1 MSASERPVNKR
12 RAVRKRIREVSRHL
26 FSAKQFAWR
35 TTAAWI
41 WIYTVG
47 LVLGQREHLAAW
59 ETSVFS
65 AVSGALIWSGFTP
78 SSLSIFSTCSKLLWL
93 FTICAFSWVQVIG
106 FSIYVLSFPLLVLTR
121 AILRGR
127 LEPYRKTR
135 EDSLKK
141 ARREGQPVAK
151 RRWELPLL
159 FLLLLWQI
167 LYGNTSAPNPLRL
180 AMLLTGLYFCS
191 RLGRALAFAVPVD
204 TPRWG
209 RIDVMIASSRK
220 FISDTIDNAKSG
232 KIPGAKHLKLTIWT
246 STFILQQLRIAS
258 RWTYG
263 KPARRRTAVFVL
275 LRFIASLG
283 ALGGISIL
291 FWAFAIK
298 YALSPSYLPLSKA
311 LLASASRVIPG
322 VPDPSD
328 LHVPATIQVLDSL
341 TAWTVFVLYAGP
353 VASLFPTFQERA
365 ITQTA
370 ANYARIRSARKSIY
384 RFREVLRLV
393 QKLFTEHPELE
404 GFAKNVVL
412 LRKQGDL
419 RSFLLTQPDFVRS
432 LADKPEEIG
441 LYKSLGV
448 ALPDL
453 RGLLCELP
461 PKPIQE
467 RPEVDASTARDV
479 APTDSVA
486 RGDSSG

>member
-1 MSASERPVNKR
+1 MSSPENPVNR
-12 RAVRKRIREVSRHL
+12 PRALRKRIREIPPLL

-35 TTAAWI
+35 TTAAWA
-41 WIYTVG
+41 WIYIIG
-47 LVLGQREHLAAW
+47 LVLGQRLRLAAW
-59 ETSVFS
+59 ENSIFS
-65 AVSGALIWSGFTP
+65 AFSGALVRFDFTP
-78 SSLSIFSTCSKLLWL
+78 SSPSIFSACSKLLWL
-93 FTICAFSWVQVIG
+93 FTICAFSWVQIIG
-106 FSIYVLSFPLLVLTR
+106 FFMYVPFFPLIVLTR
-121 AILRGR
+121 IILRGR
-127 LEPYRKTR
+127 VEPYRKTR

-141 ARREGQPVAK
+141 ARRDGQPVSK
-151 RRWELPLL
+151 RTWELPLL

-209 RIDVMIASSRK
+209 RIDFMIANSRK

-232 KIPGAKHLKLTIWT
+232 KIPGAKHLKFTIWT
-246 STFILQQLRIAS
+246 STLILRQLRIAS

-291 FWAFAIK
+291 FWAFALK
-298 YALSPSYLPLSKA
+298 YALSPAYLPLSKA

-328 LHVPATIQVLDSL
+328 LHIPATIQVLDSL

-365 ITQTA
+365 IIETA

-432 LADKPEEIG
+432 LADKPEEID

-453 RGLLCELP
+453 DDVLREFP
-461 PKPIQE
+461 PNSIQE
-467 RPEVDASTARDV
+467 RPGAPGSAQPKAS
-479 APTDSVA
+479 
-486 RGDSSG
+486 